1 MIDGHG
7 KLTQTESEAATALG
21 RYYQSVFT
29 ADDHTTT
36 PLFQDQTQD
45 RLTDI
50 TVTAESVEEVLL
62 TLNANKAAG
71 PDGVENKILKE
82 CAEEMAPVLQQ
93 LFRKSIDDG
102 EVPHQWKE
110 AHIHKGGSKVIMGN
124 FRPVALTSAI
134 CKVLEKVVCAAIMS
148 FLMRNGLFSP
158 QQHGFVQGR
167 SCQTNIMLCLE
178 RWTQLLDD
186 GKCVDVAYFDYAK
199 AFDKV
204 SHRLLIIKLKAYGT
218 PSVDRGLVGRSKA
231 ESFSWRCE
239 ITLAGR
245 YKWDN
250 TRNSSGLP
258 SFPHIY

>member
-1 MIDGHG
+1 MRGAKIKNQRWRRWKSWTKFKRTGLPRDYDAYKLERNKLNDVVREAKRKHGNNLIADLKENPNLYLGHCRRSLKTKQGVTNVIDGHG

-36 PLFQDQTQD
+36 PLFQDRTQD

-110 AHIHKGGSKVIMGN
+110 AHIHKGGSKAIMGN

-134 CKVLEKVVCAAIMS
+134 CKVLE
-148 FLMRNGLFSP
+148 
-158 QQHGFVQGR
+158 
-167 SCQTNIMLCLE
+167 
-178 RWTQLLDD
+178 
-186 GKCVDVAYFDYAK
+186 
-199 AFDKV
+199 
-204 SHRLLIIKLKAYGT
+204 
-218 PSVDRGLVGRSKA
+218 
-231 ESFSWRCE
+231 
-239 ITLAGR
+239 
-245 YKWDN
+245 
-250 TRNSSGLP
+250 
-258 SFPHIY
+258 